1 MEKKNN
7 QMVDKEKELK
17 NVAPDTDVAPDVT
30 DASSFQG
37 GPSHTSS
44 NRQQMRLINRIDYYK
59 WKINLLTELI
69 SVERENLE
77 KSRDKRTDAYKERQ
91 RRKIFPLKL
100 KASDV
105 DEAVEELY
113 GRDIEKFDKRQK
125 LNFREY
131 RQNLRRAEGLLN
143 PDGTLK
149 RFELDAEGN
158 EIPFEN
164 VLSAESQELLKA
176 FEVSQAEQRAAFME
190 GLRVKAVAAVG
201 EGAADAEDIYEA
213 ARLEDETALES
224 FVAEENAKI
233 EKRMEKYVEATQ
245 FKINRYNEKLL
256 SMQEKLAE
264 LMAEEEAKFGVE
276 LPSDVIL
283 RLDRLT
289 MEFGGLKAVNNLS
302 FDVKKGEIFGLI
314 GPNGAG
320 KTTVFNCITQFYKP
334 TGGLIYYRNREDK
347 VIVLNKYQVH
357 DVIKTGI
364 VRTFQNVEVIYEL
377 SILDNL
383 LIAAHTQYKSNI
395 FAQMFNTKGVKQEEA
410 VNRPA
415 TVPNEATSA
424 EASDIYG
431 GAWVIIDDSADER
444 QKADLLRFI
453 AICDWGVE
461 KGIISRSTADS
472 YLISAYAMSSFIA
485 LDVFMTGIDRLADK
499 EITREA
505 FLEAMESAPI
515 NVPISGGVNYANGQ
529 RIGLD
534 GMSFVKYVRP
544 TEAGAAASTGTFV
557 NVVGMQSIDQILGE
571 LDDAE

>member
-37 GPSHTSS
+37 GPSHPSS

-77 KSRDKRTDAYKERQ
+77 KSRDNRTGAFKERQ

-143 PDGTLK
+143 TDGTLK

-158 EIPFEN
+158 EIPFEAK
-164 VLSAESQELLKA
+164 LSAESEELLKA
-176 FEVSQAEQRAAFME
+176 FEVSQAEQRAAFIE

-224 FVAEENAKI
+224 FVAEENSRI

-245 FKINRYNEKLL
+245 QKINRYNEKLL

-276 LPSDVIL
+276 LPADVIL
-283 RLDRLT
+283 RLDRLI

-395 FAQMFNTKGVKQEEA
+395 FAQMFNTKGVRQEEA
-410 VNRPA
+410 VNRKKALKVLEYCGLLDKKDLPP
-415 TVPNEATSA
+415 VGLP
-424 EASDIYG
+424 YG
-431 GAWVIIDDSADER
+431 VLKRIE
-444 QKADLLRFI
+444 
-453 AICDWGVE
+453 
-461 KGIISRSTADS
+461 
-472 YLISAYAMSSFIA
+472 
-485 LDVFMTGIDRLADK
+485 LAR
-499 EITREA
+499 T
-505 FLEAMESAPI
+505 LM
-515 NVPISGGVNYANGQ
+515 
-529 RIGLD
+529 
-534 GMSFVKYVRP
+534 
-544 TEAGAAASTGTFV
+544 AGASLIILDEPAAGLNDNETIELAQMIRRIRDEFNVTIFLVEHDMGLVMDICEHICAISFGKKLAYGTPQEIQA
-557 NVVGMQSIDQILGE
+557 NPVVQEAYLGTNE
-571 LDDAE
+571 VKKEAQNG

>member
-37 GPSHTSS
+37 EPSHTSS

-77 KSRDKRTDAYKERQ
+77 KSRDNRTGAFKERL

-100 KASDV
+100 KASDT

-143 PDGTLK
+143 TDGTLK

-158 EIPFEN
+158 EIPFEAK
-164 VLSAESQELLKA
+164 LSAESQELLKA

-201 EGAADAEDIYEA
+201 EGTADAEDIYEA

-276 LPSDVIL
+276 LPADVIL
-283 RLDRLT
+283 RLDRLI

-395 FAQMFNTKGVKQEEA
+395 FAQMFNTKGVRQEEA
-410 VNRPA
+410 VNRKKALKVLEYCGLLDKKDLPP
-415 TVPNEATSA
+415 VGLP
-424 EASDIYG
+424 YG
-431 GAWVIIDDSADER
+431 VLKRIE
-444 QKADLLRFI
+444 
-453 AICDWGVE
+453 
-461 KGIISRSTADS
+461 
-472 YLISAYAMSSFIA
+472 
-485 LDVFMTGIDRLADK
+485 LAR
-499 EITREA
+499 T
-505 FLEAMESAPI
+505 LM
-515 NVPISGGVNYANGQ
+515 
-529 RIGLD
+529 
-534 GMSFVKYVRP
+534 
-544 TEAGAAASTGTFV
+544 AGASLIILDEPAAGLNDNETIELAQMIRRIRDEFNVTIFLVEHDMGLVMDICEHICAISFGKKLAYGTPQEIQA
-557 NVVGMQSIDQILGE
+557 NPVVQEAYLGTNE
-571 LDDAE
+571 VKKEAQNG

>member
-37 GPSHTSS
+37 EPSHPSS

-77 KSRDKRTDAYKERQ
+77 KSRDNRTGAFKERQ

-143 PDGTLK
+143 TDGTLK

-158 EIPFEN
+158 EIPFEAK
-164 VLSAESQELLKA
+164 LSAESEELLKA
-176 FEVSQAEQRAAFME
+176 FEVSQAEQRAAFIE

-224 FVAEENAKI
+224 FVAEENSRI

-245 FKINRYNEKLL
+245 QKINRYNEKLL

-276 LPSDVIL
+276 LPADVIL
-283 RLDRLT
+283 RIDRLI

-395 FAQMFNTKGVKQEEA
+395 FAQMFNTKGVRQEEA
-410 VNRPA
+410 VNRKKALKVLEYCGLLDKKDLPP
-415 TVPNEATSA
+415 VGLP
-424 EASDIYG
+424 YG
-431 GAWVIIDDSADER
+431 VLKRIE
-444 QKADLLRFI
+444 
-453 AICDWGVE
+453 
-461 KGIISRSTADS
+461 
-472 YLISAYAMSSFIA
+472 
-485 LDVFMTGIDRLADK
+485 LAR
-499 EITREA
+499 T
-505 FLEAMESAPI
+505 LM
-515 NVPISGGVNYANGQ
+515 
-529 RIGLD
+529 
-534 GMSFVKYVRP
+534 
-544 TEAGAAASTGTFV
+544 AGASLIILDEPAAGLNDNETIELAQMIRRIRDEFNVTIFLVEHDMGLVMDICEHICAISFGKKLAYGTPQEIQA
-557 NVVGMQSIDQILGE
+557 NPVVQEAYLGTNE
-571 LDDAE
+571 VKKEAQNG

>member
-37 GPSHTSS
+37 EPSHPSS

-77 KSRDKRTDAYKERQ
+77 KSRDNRTGAFKERQ

-143 PDGTLK
+143 TDGTLK

-158 EIPFEN
+158 EIPFEAK
-164 VLSAESQELLKA
+164 LSAESEELLKA
-176 FEVSQAEQRAAFME
+176 FEVSQAEQRAAFIE

-224 FVAEENAKI
+224 FVAEENSRI
-233 EKRMEKYVEATQ
+233 EKRIEKYVEATQ
-245 FKINRYNEKLL
+245 QKINRYNEKLL

-276 LPSDVIL
+276 LPADVIL
-283 RLDRLT
+283 RLDRLI

-395 FAQMFNTKGVKQEEA
+395 FAQMFNTKGVRQEEA
-410 VNRPA
+410 VNRKKALKVLEYCGLLDKKDLPP
-415 TVPNEATSA
+415 VGLP
-424 EASDIYG
+424 YG
-431 GAWVIIDDSADER
+431 VLKRIE
-444 QKADLLRFI
+444 
-453 AICDWGVE
+453 
-461 KGIISRSTADS
+461 
-472 YLISAYAMSSFIA
+472 
-485 LDVFMTGIDRLADK
+485 LAR
-499 EITREA
+499 T
-505 FLEAMESAPI
+505 LM
-515 NVPISGGVNYANGQ
+515 
-529 RIGLD
+529 
-534 GMSFVKYVRP
+534 
-544 TEAGAAASTGTFV
+544 AGASLIILDEPAAGLNDNETIELAQMIRRIRDEFNVTIFLVEHDMGLVMDICEHICAISFGKKLAYGTPQEIQA
-557 NVVGMQSIDQILGE
+557 NPVVQEAYLGTNE
-571 LDDAE
+571 VKKEAQNG

>member
-37 GPSHTSS
+37 EPSHPSS

-77 KSRDKRTDAYKERQ
+77 KSRDNRTGAFKERQ

-143 PDGTLK
+143 TDGTLK

-158 EIPFEN
+158 EIPFEAK
-164 VLSAESQELLKA
+164 LSAESEELLKA
-176 FEVSQAEQRAAFME
+176 FEVSQAEQRAAFIE

-224 FVAEENAKI
+224 FVAEENSRI

-245 FKINRYNEKLL
+245 QKINRYNEKLL

-276 LPSDVIL
+276 LPADVIL
-283 RLDRLT
+283 RLDRLI

-364 VRTFQNVEVIYEL
+364 VMTFQNVEVIYEL

-395 FAQMFNTKGVKQEEA
+395 FAQMFNTKGVRQEEA
-410 VNRPA
+410 VNRKKALKVLEYCGLLDKKDLPP
-415 TVPNEATSA
+415 VGLP
-424 EASDIYG
+424 YG
-431 GAWVIIDDSADER
+431 VLKRIE
-444 QKADLLRFI
+444 
-453 AICDWGVE
+453 
-461 KGIISRSTADS
+461 
-472 YLISAYAMSSFIA
+472 
-485 LDVFMTGIDRLADK
+485 LAR
-499 EITREA
+499 T
-505 FLEAMESAPI
+505 LM
-515 NVPISGGVNYANGQ
+515 
-529 RIGLD
+529 
-534 GMSFVKYVRP
+534 
-544 TEAGAAASTGTFV
+544 AGASLIILDEPAAGLNDNETIELAQMIRRIRDEFNVTIFLVEHDMGLVMDICEHICAISFGKKLAYGTPQEIQA
-557 NVVGMQSIDQILGE
+557 NPVVQEAYLGTNE
-571 LDDAE
+571 VKKEAQNG

>member
-37 GPSHTSS
+37 EPSHPSS

-77 KSRDKRTDAYKERQ
+77 KSRDNRTGAFKERQ

-143 PDGTLK
+143 TDGTLK

-158 EIPFEN
+158 EIPFEAK
-164 VLSAESQELLKA
+164 LSAESEELLKA
-176 FEVSQAEQRAAFME
+176 FEVSQAEQRAAFIE

-395 FAQMFNTKGVKQEEA
+395 FAQMFNTKGVRQEEA
-410 VNRPA
+410 VNRKKALKVLEYCGLLDKKDLPP
-415 TVPNEATSA
+415 VGLP
-424 EASDIYG
+424 YG
-431 GAWVIIDDSADER
+431 VLKRIE
-444 QKADLLRFI
+444 
-453 AICDWGVE
+453 
-461 KGIISRSTADS
+461 
-472 YLISAYAMSSFIA
+472 
-485 LDVFMTGIDRLADK
+485 LAR
-499 EITREA
+499 T
-505 FLEAMESAPI
+505 LM
-515 NVPISGGVNYANGQ
+515 
-529 RIGLD
+529 
-534 GMSFVKYVRP
+534 
-544 TEAGAAASTGTFV
+544 AGASLIILDEPAAGLNDNETIELAQMIRRIRDEFNVTIFLVEHDMGLVMDICEHICAISFGKKLAYGTPQEIQA
-557 NVVGMQSIDQILGE
+557 NPVVQEAYLGTNE
-571 LDDAE
+571 VKKEAQNG

>member
-77 KSRDKRTDAYKERQ
+77 KSRDNRTGAFKERL

-100 KASDV
+100 KASDT

-158 EIPFEN
+158 EIPFEAK
-164 VLSAESQELLKA
+164 LLTESQELLKA

-201 EGAADAEDIYEA
+201 ERSADAEDIYEA
-213 ARLEDETALES
+213 ARLENEYLLEN
-224 FVAEENAKI
+224 FVAEENSRI

-245 FKINRYNEKLL
+245 QKINRYNEKLL

-276 LPSDVIL
+276 LPADVIL

-395 FAQMFNTKGVKQEEA
+395 FAQMFNTKGVRQEEA
-410 VNRPA
+410 VNRKKALKVLEYCGLLDKKDLPP
-415 TVPNEATSA
+415 VGLP
-424 EASDIYG
+424 YG
-431 GAWVIIDDSADER
+431 VLKRIE
-444 QKADLLRFI
+444 
-453 AICDWGVE
+453 
-461 KGIISRSTADS
+461 
-472 YLISAYAMSSFIA
+472 
-485 LDVFMTGIDRLADK
+485 LAR
-499 EITREA
+499 T
-505 FLEAMESAPI
+505 LM
-515 NVPISGGVNYANGQ
+515 
-529 RIGLD
+529 
-534 GMSFVKYVRP
+534 
-544 TEAGAAASTGTFV
+544 AGASLIILDEPAAGLNDNETIELAQMIRRIRDEFNVTIFLVEHDMGLVMDICEHICAISFGKKLAYGTPQEIQA
-557 NVVGMQSIDQILGE
+557 NPVVQEAYLGTNE
-571 LDDAE
+571 VKKEAQNG

>member
-37 GPSHTSS
+37 EPSHPSS

-77 KSRDKRTDAYKERQ
+77 KSRDNRTGAFKERQ

-143 PDGTLK
+143 TDGTLK

-201 EGAADAEDIYEA
+201 EGTADAEDIYEA

-410 VNRPA
+410 VNRKKALKVLEYCGLLDKKDLPP
-415 TVPNEATSA
+415 VGLP
-424 EASDIYG
+424 YG
-431 GAWVIIDDSADER
+431 VLKRIE
-444 QKADLLRFI
+444 
-453 AICDWGVE
+453 
-461 KGIISRSTADS
+461 
-472 YLISAYAMSSFIA
+472 
-485 LDVFMTGIDRLADK
+485 LAR
-499 EITREA
+499 T
-505 FLEAMESAPI
+505 LM
-515 NVPISGGVNYANGQ
+515 
-529 RIGLD
+529 
-534 GMSFVKYVRP
+534 
-544 TEAGAAASTGTFV
+544 AGASLIILDEPAAGLNDNETIELAQMIRRIRDEFNVTIFLVEHDMGLVMDICEHICAISFGKKLAYGTPQEIQA
-557 NVVGMQSIDQILGE
+557 NPVVQEAYLGTNE
-571 LDDAE
+571 VKKEAQNG

>member
-201 EGAADAEDIYEA
+201 EGTADAEDIYEA

-224 FVAEENAKI
+224 FVAEENSRI

-245 FKINRYNEKLL
+245 QKINRYNEKLL

-283 RLDRLT
+283 RLDRLI

-395 FAQMFNTKGVKQEEA
+395 FAQMFNTKGVRQEEA
-410 VNRPA
+410 VNRKKALKVLEYCGLLDKKDLPP
-415 TVPNEATSA
+415 VGLP
-424 EASDIYG
+424 YG
-431 GAWVIIDDSADER
+431 VLKRIE
-444 QKADLLRFI
+444 
-453 AICDWGVE
+453 
-461 KGIISRSTADS
+461 
-472 YLISAYAMSSFIA
+472 
-485 LDVFMTGIDRLADK
+485 LAR
-499 EITREA
+499 T
-505 FLEAMESAPI
+505 LM
-515 NVPISGGVNYANGQ
+515 
-529 RIGLD
+529 
-534 GMSFVKYVRP
+534 
-544 TEAGAAASTGTFV
+544 AGASLIILDEPAAGLNDNETIELAQMIRRIRDEFNVTIFLVEHDMGLVMDICEHICAISFGKKLAYGTPQEIQA
-557 NVVGMQSIDQILGE
+557 NPVVQEAYLGTNE
-571 LDDAE
+571 VKKEAQNG

>member
-224 FVAEENAKI
+224 FVAEENSRI

-245 FKINRYNEKLL
+245 QKINRYNEKLL

-283 RLDRLT
+283 RLDRLI

-395 FAQMFNTKGVKQEEA
+395 FAQMFNTKGVRQEEA
-410 VNRPA
+410 VNRKKALKVLEYCGLLDKKDLPP
-415 TVPNEATSA
+415 VGLP
-424 EASDIYG
+424 YG
-431 GAWVIIDDSADER
+431 VLKRIE
-444 QKADLLRFI
+444 
-453 AICDWGVE
+453 
-461 KGIISRSTADS
+461 
-472 YLISAYAMSSFIA
+472 
-485 LDVFMTGIDRLADK
+485 LAR
-499 EITREA
+499 T
-505 FLEAMESAPI
+505 LM
-515 NVPISGGVNYANGQ
+515 
-529 RIGLD
+529 
-534 GMSFVKYVRP
+534 
-544 TEAGAAASTGTFV
+544 AGASLIILDEPAAGLNDNETIELAQMIRRIRDEFNVTIFLVEHDMGLVMDICEHICAISFGKKLAYGTPQEIQA
-557 NVVGMQSIDQILGE
+557 NPVVQEAYLGTNE
-571 LDDAE
+571 VKKEAQNG

>member
-77 KSRDKRTDAYKERQ
+77 KSRDNRTGAFKERQ

-158 EIPFEN
+158 EIPFEAK
-164 VLSAESQELLKA
+164 LSAESEELLKA
-176 FEVSQAEQRAAFME
+176 FEVSQAEQRAAFIE

-224 FVAEENAKI
+224 FVAEENSRI

-245 FKINRYNEKLL
+245 QKINRYNEKLL

-276 LPSDVIL
+276 LPADVIL
-283 RLDRLT
+283 RLDRLI

-395 FAQMFNTKGVKQEEA
+395 FAQMFNTKGVRQEEA
-410 VNRPA
+410 VNRKKALKVLEYCGLLDKKDLPP
-415 TVPNEATSA
+415 VGLP
-424 EASDIYG
+424 YG
-431 GAWVIIDDSADER
+431 VLKRIE
-444 QKADLLRFI
+444 
-453 AICDWGVE
+453 
-461 KGIISRSTADS
+461 
-472 YLISAYAMSSFIA
+472 
-485 LDVFMTGIDRLADK
+485 LAR
-499 EITREA
+499 T
-505 FLEAMESAPI
+505 LM
-515 NVPISGGVNYANGQ
+515 
-529 RIGLD
+529 
-534 GMSFVKYVRP
+534 
-544 TEAGAAASTGTFV
+544 AGASLIILDEPAAGLNDNETIELAQMIRRIRDEFNVTIFLVEHDMGLVMDICEHICAISFGKKLAYGTPQEIQA
-557 NVVGMQSIDQILGE
+557 NPVVQEAYLGTNE
-571 LDDAE
+571 VKKEAQNG

>member
-77 KSRDKRTDAYKERQ
+77 KSRDNRTGAFKERQ

-158 EIPFEN
+158 EITFEAK
-164 VLSAESQELLKA
+164 LSAESEELLKA
-176 FEVSQAEQRAAFME
+176 FEVSQAEQRAAFIE

-224 FVAEENAKI
+224 FVAEENSRI

-276 LPSDVIL
+276 LPADVIL

-395 FAQMFNTKGVKQEEA
+395 FAQMFNTKGVRQEEA
-410 VNRPA
+410 VNRKKALKVLEYCGLLDKKDLPP
-415 TVPNEATSA
+415 VGLP
-424 EASDIYG
+424 YG
-431 GAWVIIDDSADER
+431 VLKRIE
-444 QKADLLRFI
+444 
-453 AICDWGVE
+453 
-461 KGIISRSTADS
+461 
-472 YLISAYAMSSFIA
+472 
-485 LDVFMTGIDRLADK
+485 LAR
-499 EITREA
+499 T
-505 FLEAMESAPI
+505 LM
-515 NVPISGGVNYANGQ
+515 
-529 RIGLD
+529 
-534 GMSFVKYVRP
+534 
-544 TEAGAAASTGTFV
+544 AGASLIILDEPAAGLNDNETIELAQMIRRIRDEFNVTIFLVEHDMGLVMDICEHICAISFGKKLAYGTPQEIQA
-557 NVVGMQSIDQILGE
+557 NPVVQEAYLGTNE
-571 LDDAE
+571 VKKEAQNG

>member
-37 GPSHTSS
+37 EPSHPSS

-77 KSRDKRTDAYKERQ
+77 KSRDNRTGAFKERQ

-143 PDGTLK
+143 TDGTLK

-158 EIPFEN
+158 EIPFEAK
-164 VLSAESQELLKA
+164 LSAESEELLKA
-176 FEVSQAEQRAAFME
+176 FEVSQAEQRAAFIE

-245 FKINRYNEKLL
+245 QKINRYNEKLL

-395 FAQMFNTKGVKQEEA
+395 FAQMFNTKGVRQEEA
-410 VNRPA
+410 VNRKKALKVLEYCGLLDKKDLPP
-415 TVPNEATSA
+415 VGLP
-424 EASDIYG
+424 YG
-431 GAWVIIDDSADER
+431 VLKRIE
-444 QKADLLRFI
+444 
-453 AICDWGVE
+453 
-461 KGIISRSTADS
+461 
-472 YLISAYAMSSFIA
+472 
-485 LDVFMTGIDRLADK
+485 LAR
-499 EITREA
+499 T
-505 FLEAMESAPI
+505 LM
-515 NVPISGGVNYANGQ
+515 
-529 RIGLD
+529 
-534 GMSFVKYVRP
+534 
-544 TEAGAAASTGTFV
+544 AGASLIILDEPAAGLNDNETIELAQMIRRIRDEFNVTIFLVEHDMGLVMDICEHICAISFGKKLAYGTPQEIQA
-557 NVVGMQSIDQILGE
+557 NPVVQEAYLGTNE
-571 LDDAE
+571 VKKEAQNG

>member
-37 GPSHTSS
+37 EPSHTSS

-77 KSRDKRTDAYKERQ
+77 KSRDNRTGAFKERL

-100 KASDV
+100 KASDT

-158 EIPFEN
+158 EITFEN

-201 EGAADAEDIYEA
+201 EGTADAEDIYEA

-224 FVAEENAKI
+224 FVAEENSRI

-245 FKINRYNEKLL
+245 QKINRYNEKLL

-276 LPSDVIL
+276 LPADVIL
-283 RLDRLT
+283 RLDRLI

-395 FAQMFNTKGVKQEEA
+395 FAQMFNTKGVRQEEA
-410 VNRPA
+410 VNRKKALKVLEYCGLLDKKDLPP
-415 TVPNEATSA
+415 VGLP
-424 EASDIYG
+424 YG
-431 GAWVIIDDSADER
+431 VLKRIE
-444 QKADLLRFI
+444 
-453 AICDWGVE
+453 
-461 KGIISRSTADS
+461 
-472 YLISAYAMSSFIA
+472 
-485 LDVFMTGIDRLADK
+485 LAR
-499 EITREA
+499 T
-505 FLEAMESAPI
+505 LM
-515 NVPISGGVNYANGQ
+515 
-529 RIGLD
+529 
-534 GMSFVKYVRP
+534 
-544 TEAGAAASTGTFV
+544 AGASLIILDEPAAGLNDNETIELAQMIRRIRDEFNVTIFLVEHDMGLVMDICEHICAISFGKKLAYGTPQEIQA
-557 NVVGMQSIDQILGE
+557 NPVVQEAYLGTNE
-571 LDDAE
+571 VKKEAQNG

>member
-37 GPSHTSS
+37 EPSHPSS

-77 KSRDKRTDAYKERQ
+77 KSRDNRTDAYKERQ

-143 PDGTLK
+143 TDGTLK

-158 EIPFEN
+158 EIPFEAK
-164 VLSAESQELLKA
+164 LSAESEELLKA
-176 FEVSQAEQRAAFME
+176 FEVSQAEQRAAFIE

-224 FVAEENAKI
+224 FVAEENSRI

-245 FKINRYNEKLL
+245 QKINRYNEKLL

-395 FAQMFNTKGVKQEEA
+395 FAQMFNTKGVRQEEA
-410 VNRPA
+410 VNRKKALKVLEYCGLLDKKDLPP
-415 TVPNEATSA
+415 VGLP
-424 EASDIYG
+424 YG
-431 GAWVIIDDSADER
+431 VLKRIE
-444 QKADLLRFI
+444 
-453 AICDWGVE
+453 
-461 KGIISRSTADS
+461 
-472 YLISAYAMSSFIA
+472 
-485 LDVFMTGIDRLADK
+485 LAR
-499 EITREA
+499 T
-505 FLEAMESAPI
+505 LM
-515 NVPISGGVNYANGQ
+515 
-529 RIGLD
+529 
-534 GMSFVKYVRP
+534 
-544 TEAGAAASTGTFV
+544 AGASLIILDEPAAGLNDNETIELAQMIRRIRDEFNVTIFLVEHDMGLVMDICEHICAISFGKKLAYGTPQEIQA
-557 NVVGMQSIDQILGE
+557 NPVVQEAYLGTNE
-571 LDDAE
+571 VKKEAQNG

>member
-37 GPSHTSS
+37 EPSHPSS

-77 KSRDKRTDAYKERQ
+77 KSRDNRTGAFKERQ

-113 GRDIEKFDKRQK
+113 GRGIEKFDKRQK

-143 PDGTLK
+143 TDGTLK

-158 EIPFEN
+158 EIPFEAK
-164 VLSAESQELLKA
+164 LSAESEELLKA
-176 FEVSQAEQRAAFME
+176 FEVSQAEQRAAFIE

-224 FVAEENAKI
+224 FVAEENSRI

-245 FKINRYNEKLL
+245 QKINRYNEKLL

-276 LPSDVIL
+276 LPADVIL
-283 RLDRLT
+283 RLDRLI

-395 FAQMFNTKGVKQEEA
+395 FAQMFNTKGVRQEEA
-410 VNRPA
+410 VNRKKALKVLEYCGLLDKKDLPP
-415 TVPNEATSA
+415 VGLP
-424 EASDIYG
+424 YG
-431 GAWVIIDDSADER
+431 VLKRIE
-444 QKADLLRFI
+444 
-453 AICDWGVE
+453 
-461 KGIISRSTADS
+461 
-472 YLISAYAMSSFIA
+472 
-485 LDVFMTGIDRLADK
+485 LAR
-499 EITREA
+499 T
-505 FLEAMESAPI
+505 LM
-515 NVPISGGVNYANGQ
+515 
-529 RIGLD
+529 
-534 GMSFVKYVRP
+534 
-544 TEAGAAASTGTFV
+544 AGASLIILDEPAAGLNDNETIELAQMIRRIRDEFNVTIFLVEHDMGLVMDICEHICAISFGKKLAYGTPQEIQA
-557 NVVGMQSIDQILGE
+557 NPVVQEAYLGTNE
-571 LDDAE
+571 VKKEAQNG

>member
-320 KTTVFNCITQFYKP
+320 KTTVFNCITQ
-334 TGGLIYYRNREDK
+334 LAYRRIDLLQEPRGQSNSSQQISGSRRHKDGYSEDVPERRGHLRAFHTRQFAYCRAYAVQK
-347 VIVLNKYQVH
+347 QYFRS
-357 DVIKTGI
+357 DV
-364 VRTFQNVEVIYEL
+364 
-377 SILDNL
+377 
-383 LIAAHTQYKSNI
+383 QYKGRK
-395 FAQMFNTKGVKQEEA
+395 AGGGGQPQKGFEGA
-410 VNRPA
+410 GILR
-415 TVPNEATSA
+415 SA
-424 EASDIYG
+424 
-431 GAWVIIDDSADER
+431 
-444 QKADLLRFI
+444 
-453 AICDWGVE
+453 
-461 KGIISRSTADS
+461 
-472 YLISAYAMSSFIA
+472 
-485 LDVFMTGIDRLADK
+485 
-499 EITREA
+499 
-505 FLEAMESAPI
+505 
-515 NVPISGGVNYANGQ
+515 
-529 RIGLD
+529 
-534 GMSFVKYVRP
+534 
-544 TEAGAAASTGTFV
+544 
-557 NVVGMQSIDQILGE
+557 
-571 LDDAE
+571 

>member
-158 EIPFEN
+158 EITFEN

-201 EGAADAEDIYEA
+201 EGTADAEDIYEA

-410 VNRPA
+410 VNRKKALKVLEYCGLLDKKDLPP
-415 TVPNEATSA
+415 VGLP
-424 EASDIYG
+424 YG
-431 GAWVIIDDSADER
+431 VLKRIE
-444 QKADLLRFI
+444 
-453 AICDWGVE
+453 
-461 KGIISRSTADS
+461 
-472 YLISAYAMSSFIA
+472 
-485 LDVFMTGIDRLADK
+485 LAR
-499 EITREA
+499 T
-505 FLEAMESAPI
+505 LM
-515 NVPISGGVNYANGQ
+515 
-529 RIGLD
+529 
-534 GMSFVKYVRP
+534 
-544 TEAGAAASTGTFV
+544 AGASLIILDEPAAGLNDNETIELAQMIRRIRDEFNVTIFLVEHDMGLVMDICEHICAISFGKKLAYGTPQEIQA
-557 NVVGMQSIDQILGE
+557 NPVVQEAYLGTNE
-571 LDDAE
+571 VKKEAQNG

>member
-37 GPSHTSS
+37 EPSHPSS

-158 EIPFEN
+158 EIPFEAK
-164 VLSAESQELLKA
+164 LSAESEELLKA

-190 GLRVKAVAAVG
+190 GLRIKAEAAVG

-224 FVAEENAKI
+224 FVAEENSRI

-276 LPSDVIL
+276 LPADVIL

-395 FAQMFNTKGVKQEEA
+395 FAQMFNTKGVRQEEA
-410 VNRPA
+410 VNRKKALKVLEYCGLLDKKDLPP
-415 TVPNEATSA
+415 VGLP
-424 EASDIYG
+424 YG
-431 GAWVIIDDSADER
+431 VLKRIE
-444 QKADLLRFI
+444 
-453 AICDWGVE
+453 
-461 KGIISRSTADS
+461 
-472 YLISAYAMSSFIA
+472 
-485 LDVFMTGIDRLADK
+485 LAR
-499 EITREA
+499 T
-505 FLEAMESAPI
+505 LM
-515 NVPISGGVNYANGQ
+515 
-529 RIGLD
+529 
-534 GMSFVKYVRP
+534 
-544 TEAGAAASTGTFV
+544 AGASLIILDEPAAGLNDNETIELAQMIRRIRDEFNVTIFLVEHDMGLVMDICEHICAISFGKKLAYGTPQEIQA
-557 NVVGMQSIDQILGE
+557 NPVVQEAYLGTNE
-571 LDDAE
+571 VKKEAQNG

>member
-77 KSRDKRTDAYKERQ
+77 KSRDNRTGAFKERL

-100 KASDV
+100 KASDT

-143 PDGTLK
+143 TDGTLK

-158 EIPFEN
+158 EIPFEAK
-164 VLSAESQELLKA
+164 LSAESEELLKA

-201 EGAADAEDIYEA
+201 ERSADAEDIYEA
-213 ARLEDETALES
+213 ARLENEYLLEN
-224 FVAEENAKI
+224 FVAEENSRI

-245 FKINRYNEKLL
+245 QKINRYNEKLL

-276 LPSDVIL
+276 LPADVIL

-395 FAQMFNTKGVKQEEA
+395 FAQMFNTKGVRQEEA
-410 VNRPA
+410 VNRKKALKVLEYCGLLDKKDLPP
-415 TVPNEATSA
+415 VGLP
-424 EASDIYG
+424 YG
-431 GAWVIIDDSADER
+431 VLKRIE
-444 QKADLLRFI
+444 
-453 AICDWGVE
+453 
-461 KGIISRSTADS
+461 
-472 YLISAYAMSSFIA
+472 
-485 LDVFMTGIDRLADK
+485 LAR
-499 EITREA
+499 T
-505 FLEAMESAPI
+505 LM
-515 NVPISGGVNYANGQ
+515 
-529 RIGLD
+529 
-534 GMSFVKYVRP
+534 
-544 TEAGAAASTGTFV
+544 AGASLIILDEPAAGLNDNETIELAQMIRRIRDEFNVTIFLVEHDMGLVMDICEHICAISFGKKLAYGTPQEIQA
-557 NVVGMQSIDQILGE
+557 NPVVQEAYLGTNE
-571 LDDAE
+571 VKKEAQNG

>member
-176 FEVSQAEQRAAFME
+176 FEVSQAEQRAAFIE

-224 FVAEENAKI
+224 FVAEENSRI

-245 FKINRYNEKLL
+245 QKINRYNEKLL

-276 LPSDVIL
+276 LPADVIL
-283 RLDRLT
+283 RLDRLI

-395 FAQMFNTKGVKQEEA
+395 FAQMFNTKGVRQEEA
-410 VNRPA
+410 VNRKKALKVLEYCGLLDKKDLPP
-415 TVPNEATSA
+415 VGLP
-424 EASDIYG
+424 YG
-431 GAWVIIDDSADER
+431 VLKRIE
-444 QKADLLRFI
+444 
-453 AICDWGVE
+453 
-461 KGIISRSTADS
+461 
-472 YLISAYAMSSFIA
+472 
-485 LDVFMTGIDRLADK
+485 LAR
-499 EITREA
+499 T
-505 FLEAMESAPI
+505 LM
-515 NVPISGGVNYANGQ
+515 
-529 RIGLD
+529 
-534 GMSFVKYVRP
+534 
-544 TEAGAAASTGTFV
+544 AGASLIILDEPAAGLNDNETIELAQMIRRIRDEFNVTIFLVEHDMGLVMDICEHICAISFGKKLAYGTPQEIQA
-557 NVVGMQSIDQILGE
+557 NPVVQEAYLGTNE
-571 LDDAE
+571 VKKEAQNG

>member
-1 MEKKNN
+1 
-7 QMVDKEKELK
+7 MVDKEKELK

-37 GPSHTSS
+37 EPSHPSS

-77 KSRDKRTDAYKERQ
+77 KSRDNRTGAFKERQ

-113 GRDIEKFDKRQK
+113 GRGIEKFDKRQK

-143 PDGTLK
+143 TDGTLK

-158 EIPFEN
+158 EIPFEAK
-164 VLSAESQELLKA
+164 LSAESEELLKA
-176 FEVSQAEQRAAFME
+176 FEVSQAEQRAAFIE

-224 FVAEENAKI
+224 FVAEENSRI

-245 FKINRYNEKLL
+245 QKINRYNEKLL

-276 LPSDVIL
+276 LPADVIL
-283 RLDRLT
+283 RLDRLI

-395 FAQMFNTKGVKQEEA
+395 FAQMFNTKGVRQEEA
-410 VNRPA
+410 VNRKKALKVLEYCGLLDKKDLPP
-415 TVPNEATSA
+415 VGLP
-424 EASDIYG
+424 YG
-431 GAWVIIDDSADER
+431 VLKRIE
-444 QKADLLRFI
+444 
-453 AICDWGVE
+453 
-461 KGIISRSTADS
+461 
-472 YLISAYAMSSFIA
+472 
-485 LDVFMTGIDRLADK
+485 LAR
-499 EITREA
+499 T
-505 FLEAMESAPI
+505 LM
-515 NVPISGGVNYANGQ
+515 
-529 RIGLD
+529 
-534 GMSFVKYVRP
+534 
-544 TEAGAAASTGTFV
+544 AGASLIILDEPAAGLNDNETIELAQMIRRIRDEFNVTIFLVEHDMGLVMDICEHICAISFGKKLAYGTPQEIQA
-557 NVVGMQSIDQILGE
+557 NPVVQEAYLGTNE
-571 LDDAE
+571 VKKEAQNG

>member
-176 FEVSQAEQRAAFME
+176 FEVSQAEQRAAFIE

-201 EGAADAEDIYEA
+201 EGTADAEDIYEA

-410 VNRPA
+410 VNRKKALKVLEYCGLLDKKDLPP
-415 TVPNEATSA
+415 VGLP
-424 EASDIYG
+424 YG
-431 GAWVIIDDSADER
+431 VLKRIE
-444 QKADLLRFI
+444 
-453 AICDWGVE
+453 
-461 KGIISRSTADS
+461 
-472 YLISAYAMSSFIA
+472 
-485 LDVFMTGIDRLADK
+485 LAR
-499 EITREA
+499 T
-505 FLEAMESAPI
+505 LM
-515 NVPISGGVNYANGQ
+515 
-529 RIGLD
+529 
-534 GMSFVKYVRP
+534 
-544 TEAGAAASTGTFV
+544 AGASLIILDEPAAGLNDNETIELAQMIRRIRDEFNVTIFLVEHDMGLVMDICEHICAISFGKKLAYGTPQEIQA
-557 NVVGMQSIDQILGE
+557 NPVVQEAYLGTNE
-571 LDDAE
+571 VKKEAQNG

>member
-37 GPSHTSS
+37 EPSHPSS

-77 KSRDKRTDAYKERQ
+77 KSRDNRTGAFKERQ

-143 PDGTLK
+143 TDGTLK

-158 EIPFEN
+158 EIPFEAK
-164 VLSAESQELLKA
+164 LSAESEELLKA

-224 FVAEENAKI
+224 FVAEENSRI

-245 FKINRYNEKLL
+245 QKINRYNEKLL

-276 LPSDVIL
+276 LPADVIL
-283 RLDRLT
+283 RLDRLI

-395 FAQMFNTKGVKQEEA
+395 FAQMFNTKGVRQEEA
-410 VNRPA
+410 VNRKKALKVLEYCGLLDKKDLPP
-415 TVPNEATSA
+415 VGLP
-424 EASDIYG
+424 YG
-431 GAWVIIDDSADER
+431 VLKRIE
-444 QKADLLRFI
+444 
-453 AICDWGVE
+453 
-461 KGIISRSTADS
+461 
-472 YLISAYAMSSFIA
+472 
-485 LDVFMTGIDRLADK
+485 LAR
-499 EITREA
+499 T
-505 FLEAMESAPI
+505 LM
-515 NVPISGGVNYANGQ
+515 
-529 RIGLD
+529 
-534 GMSFVKYVRP
+534 
-544 TEAGAAASTGTFV
+544 AGASLIILDEPAAGLNDNETIELAQMIRRIRDEFNVTIFLVEHDMGLVMDICEHICAISFGKKLAYGTPQEIQA
-557 NVVGMQSIDQILGE
+557 NPVVQEAYLGTNE
-571 LDDAE
+571 VKKEAQNG

>member
-37 GPSHTSS
+37 EPSHTSS

-77 KSRDKRTDAYKERQ
+77 KSRDNRTGAFKERL

-100 KASDV
+100 KASDT

-158 EIPFEN
+158 EIPFEAK
-164 VLSAESQELLKA
+164 LLTESQELLKA

-201 EGAADAEDIYEA
+201 ERSADAEDIYEA
-213 ARLEDETALES
+213 ARLENEYLLEN
-224 FVAEENAKI
+224 FVAEENSRI

-245 FKINRYNEKLL
+245 QKINRYNEKLL

-276 LPSDVIL
+276 LPADVIL

-395 FAQMFNTKGVKQEEA
+395 FAQMFNTKGVRQEEA
-410 VNRPA
+410 VNRKKALKVLEYCGLLDKKDLPP
-415 TVPNEATSA
+415 VGLP
-424 EASDIYG
+424 YG
-431 GAWVIIDDSADER
+431 VLKRIE
-444 QKADLLRFI
+444 
-453 AICDWGVE
+453 
-461 KGIISRSTADS
+461 
-472 YLISAYAMSSFIA
+472 
-485 LDVFMTGIDRLADK
+485 LAR
-499 EITREA
+499 T
-505 FLEAMESAPI
+505 LM
-515 NVPISGGVNYANGQ
+515 
-529 RIGLD
+529 
-534 GMSFVKYVRP
+534 
-544 TEAGAAASTGTFV
+544 AGASLIILPAAGLNDNETIELAQMIRRIRDEFNVTIFLVEHDMGLVMDICEHICAISFGKKLAYGTPQEIQA
-557 NVVGMQSIDQILGE
+557 NPVVQEAYLGTNE
-571 LDDAE
+571 VKKEAQNG

>member
-158 EIPFEN
+158 EITFEN

-201 EGAADAEDIYEA
+201 EGTADAEDIYEA

-283 RLDRLT
+283 RLDRLI

-395 FAQMFNTKGVKQEEA
+395 FAQMFNTKGVRQEEA
-410 VNRPA
+410 VNRKKALKVLEYCGLLDKKDLPP
-415 TVPNEATSA
+415 VGLP
-424 EASDIYG
+424 YG
-431 GAWVIIDDSADER
+431 VLKRIE
-444 QKADLLRFI
+444 
-453 AICDWGVE
+453 
-461 KGIISRSTADS
+461 
-472 YLISAYAMSSFIA
+472 
-485 LDVFMTGIDRLADK
+485 LAR
-499 EITREA
+499 T
-505 FLEAMESAPI
+505 LM
-515 NVPISGGVNYANGQ
+515 
-529 RIGLD
+529 
-534 GMSFVKYVRP
+534 
-544 TEAGAAASTGTFV
+544 AGASLIILDEPAAGLNDNETIELAQMIRRIRDEFNVTIFLVEHDMGLVMDICEHICAISFGKKLAYGTPQEIQA
-557 NVVGMQSIDQILGE
+557 NPVVQEAYLGTNE
-571 LDDAE
+571 VKKEAQNG

>member
-201 EGAADAEDIYEA
+201 EGTADAEDIYEA

-320 KTTVFNCITQFYKP
+320 KTTVFNCITQF
-334 TGGLIYYRNREDK
+334 TSL
-347 VIVLNKYQVH
+347 
-357 DVIKTGI
+357 
-364 VRTFQNVEVIYEL
+364 
-377 SILDNL
+377 
-383 LIAAHTQYKSNI
+383 
-395 FAQMFNTKGVKQEEA
+395 
-410 VNRPA
+410 PA
-415 TVPNEATSA
+415 
-424 EASDIYG
+424 D
-431 GAWVIIDDSADER
+431 
-444 QKADLLRFI
+444 
-453 AICDWGVE
+453 
-461 KGIISRSTADS
+461 
-472 YLISAYAMSSFIA
+472 
-485 LDVFMTGIDRLADK
+485 
-499 EITREA
+499 
-505 FLEAMESAPI
+505 
-515 NVPISGGVNYANGQ
+515 
-529 RIGLD
+529 
-534 GMSFVKYVRP
+534 
-544 TEAGAAASTGTFV
+544 
-557 NVVGMQSIDQILGE
+557 
-571 LDDAE
+571 

>member
-37 GPSHTSS
+37 EPSHPSS
-44 NRQQMRLINRIDYYK
+44 NRQQMRLIKRIDYYK

-77 KSRDKRTDAYKERQ
+77 KSRDNRTGAFKERQ

-143 PDGTLK
+143 TDGTLK

-158 EIPFEN
+158 EIPFEAK
-164 VLSAESQELLKA
+164 LSAESEELLKA
-176 FEVSQAEQRAAFME
+176 FEVSQAEQRAAFIE

-224 FVAEENAKI
+224 FVAEENSRI

-245 FKINRYNEKLL
+245 QKINRYNEKLL

-276 LPSDVIL
+276 LPADVIL
-283 RLDRLT
+283 RLDRLI

-395 FAQMFNTKGVKQEEA
+395 FAQMFNTKGVRQEEA
-410 VNRPA
+410 VNRKKALKVLEYCGLLDKKDLPP
-415 TVPNEATSA
+415 VGLP
-424 EASDIYG
+424 YG
-431 GAWVIIDDSADER
+431 VLKRIE
-444 QKADLLRFI
+444 
-453 AICDWGVE
+453 
-461 KGIISRSTADS
+461 
-472 YLISAYAMSSFIA
+472 
-485 LDVFMTGIDRLADK
+485 LAR
-499 EITREA
+499 T
-505 FLEAMESAPI
+505 LM
-515 NVPISGGVNYANGQ
+515 
-529 RIGLD
+529 
-534 GMSFVKYVRP
+534 
-544 TEAGAAASTGTFV
+544 AGASLIILDEPAAGLNDNETIELAQMIRRIRDEFNVTIFLVEHDMGLVMDICEHICAISFGKKLAYGTPQEIQA
-557 NVVGMQSIDQILGE
+557 NPVVQEAYLGTNE
-571 LDDAE
+571 VKKEAQNG

>member
-37 GPSHTSS
+37 EPSHPSS

-77 KSRDKRTDAYKERQ
+77 KSRDNRTGAFKERQ

-158 EIPFEN
+158 EIPFEAK
-164 VLSAESQELLKA
+164 LSAESEELLKA
-176 FEVSQAEQRAAFME
+176 FEVSQAEQRAAFIE

-224 FVAEENAKI
+224 FVAEENSRI

-245 FKINRYNEKLL
+245 QKINRYNEKLL

-283 RLDRLT
+283 RLDSLI

-395 FAQMFNTKGVKQEEA
+395 FAQMFNTKGVRQEEA
-410 VNRPA
+410 VNRKKALKVLEYCGLLDKKDLPP
-415 TVPNEATSA
+415 VGLP
-424 EASDIYG
+424 YG
-431 GAWVIIDDSADER
+431 VLKRIE
-444 QKADLLRFI
+444 
-453 AICDWGVE
+453 
-461 KGIISRSTADS
+461 
-472 YLISAYAMSSFIA
+472 
-485 LDVFMTGIDRLADK
+485 LAR
-499 EITREA
+499 T
-505 FLEAMESAPI
+505 LM
-515 NVPISGGVNYANGQ
+515 
-529 RIGLD
+529 
-534 GMSFVKYVRP
+534 
-544 TEAGAAASTGTFV
+544 AGASLIILDEPAAGLNDNETIELAQMIRRIRDEFNVTIFLVEHDMGLVMDICEHICAISFGKKLAYGTPQEIQA
-557 NVVGMQSIDQILGE
+557 NPVVQEAYLGTNE
-571 LDDAE
+571 VKKEAQNG

>member
-37 GPSHTSS
+37 EPSHPSS

-77 KSRDKRTDAYKERQ
+77 KSRDNRTGAFKERQ

-143 PDGTLK
+143 TDGTLK

-158 EIPFEN
+158 EIPFEAK
-164 VLSAESQELLKA
+164 LSAESEELLKA
-176 FEVSQAEQRAAFME
+176 FEVSQAEQRAAFIE

-224 FVAEENAKI
+224 FVAEENSRI

-283 RLDRLT
+283 RLDRLI

-395 FAQMFNTKGVKQEEA
+395 FAQMFNTKGVRQEEA
-410 VNRPA
+410 VNRKKALKVLEYCGLLDKKDLPP
-415 TVPNEATSA
+415 VGLP
-424 EASDIYG
+424 YG
-431 GAWVIIDDSADER
+431 VLKRIE
-444 QKADLLRFI
+444 
-453 AICDWGVE
+453 
-461 KGIISRSTADS
+461 
-472 YLISAYAMSSFIA
+472 
-485 LDVFMTGIDRLADK
+485 LAR
-499 EITREA
+499 T
-505 FLEAMESAPI
+505 LM
-515 NVPISGGVNYANGQ
+515 
-529 RIGLD
+529 
-534 GMSFVKYVRP
+534 
-544 TEAGAAASTGTFV
+544 AGASLIILDEPAAGLNDNETIELAQMIRRIRDEFNVTIFLVEHDMGLVMDICEHICAISFGKKLAYGTPQEIQA
-557 NVVGMQSIDQILGE
+557 NPVVQEAYLGTNE
-571 LDDAE
+571 VKKEAQNG

>member
-77 KSRDKRTDAYKERQ
+77 KSRDNRTGAFKERQ

-158 EIPFEN
+158 EIPFEAK
-164 VLSAESQELLKA
+164 LSAESEELLKA

-224 FVAEENAKI
+224 FVAEENSRI

-276 LPSDVIL
+276 LPADVIL

-395 FAQMFNTKGVKQEEA
+395 FAQMFNTKGVRQEEA
-410 VNRPA
+410 VNRKKALKVLEYCGLLDKKDLPP
-415 TVPNEATSA
+415 VGLP
-424 EASDIYG
+424 YG
-431 GAWVIIDDSADER
+431 VLKRIE
-444 QKADLLRFI
+444 
-453 AICDWGVE
+453 
-461 KGIISRSTADS
+461 
-472 YLISAYAMSSFIA
+472 
-485 LDVFMTGIDRLADK
+485 LAR
-499 EITREA
+499 T
-505 FLEAMESAPI
+505 LM
-515 NVPISGGVNYANGQ
+515 
-529 RIGLD
+529 
-534 GMSFVKYVRP
+534 
-544 TEAGAAASTGTFV
+544 AGASLIILDEPAAGLNDNETIELAQMIRRIRDEFNVTIFLVEHDMGLVMDICEHICAISFGKKLAYGTPQEIQA
-557 NVVGMQSIDQILGE
+557 NPVVQEAYLGTNE
-571 LDDAE
+571 VKKEAQNG

>member
-37 GPSHTSS
+37 EPSHTSS

-77 KSRDKRTDAYKERQ
+77 KSRDNRTGAFKERL

-100 KASDV
+100 KASDT

-143 PDGTLK
+143 TDGTLK

-158 EIPFEN
+158 EIPFEAK
-164 VLSAESQELLKA
+164 LSAESEELLKA

-201 EGAADAEDIYEA
+201 ERSADAEDIYEA
-213 ARLEDETALES
+213 ARLENEYLLEN
-224 FVAEENAKI
+224 FVAEENSRI

-245 FKINRYNEKLL
+245 QKINRYNEKLL

-276 LPSDVIL
+276 LPADVIL

-395 FAQMFNTKGVKQEEA
+395 FAQMFNTKGVRQEEA
-410 VNRPA
+410 VNRKKALKVLEYCGLLDKKDLPP
-415 TVPNEATSA
+415 VGLP
-424 EASDIYG
+424 YG
-431 GAWVIIDDSADER
+431 VLKRIE
-444 QKADLLRFI
+444 
-453 AICDWGVE
+453 
-461 KGIISRSTADS
+461 
-472 YLISAYAMSSFIA
+472 
-485 LDVFMTGIDRLADK
+485 LAR
-499 EITREA
+499 T
-505 FLEAMESAPI
+505 LM
-515 NVPISGGVNYANGQ
+515 
-529 RIGLD
+529 
-534 GMSFVKYVRP
+534 
-544 TEAGAAASTGTFV
+544 AGASLIILDEPAAGLNDNETIELAQMIRRIRDEFNVTIFLVEHDMGLVMDICEHICAISFGKKLAYGTPQEIQA
-557 NVVGMQSIDQILGE
+557 NPVVQEAYLGTNE
-571 LDDAE
+571 VKKEAQNG

>member
-176 FEVSQAEQRAAFME
+176 FEVSQAEQRAAFIE

-224 FVAEENAKI
+224 FVAEENSRI

-245 FKINRYNEKLL
+245 QKINRYNEKLL

-395 FAQMFNTKGVKQEEA
+395 FAQMFNTKGVRQEEA
-410 VNRPA
+410 VNRKKALKVLEYCGLLDKKDLPP
-415 TVPNEATSA
+415 VGLP
-424 EASDIYG
+424 YG
-431 GAWVIIDDSADER
+431 VLKRIE
-444 QKADLLRFI
+444 
-453 AICDWGVE
+453 
-461 KGIISRSTADS
+461 
-472 YLISAYAMSSFIA
+472 
-485 LDVFMTGIDRLADK
+485 LAR
-499 EITREA
+499 T
-505 FLEAMESAPI
+505 LM
-515 NVPISGGVNYANGQ
+515 
-529 RIGLD
+529 
-534 GMSFVKYVRP
+534 
-544 TEAGAAASTGTFV
+544 AGASLIILDEPAAGLNDNETIELAQMIRRIRDEFNVTIFLVEHDMGLVMDICEHICAISFGKKLAYGTPQEIQA
-557 NVVGMQSIDQILGE
+557 NPVVQEAYLGTNE
-571 LDDAE
+571 VKKEAQNG